1 MDMECKYTVKKKEY
15 DLKKVEKA
23 QILLLNGDFI
33 ELSGKEMVDL
43 DVTLYDRLVHFNN
56 CYYPVAKSGFI
67 KLKIVNKKPNYD
79 DSYTY
84 NEKEYSK
91 NRKSYVEKVCVEE
104 GVYAIR
110 LFDKLNWED
119 TILGNIVVKKEE
131 DLLIFSFLEYSSLGT
146 SNSDS
151 HFINL
156 KNVNKKDF
164 RVIHLDFENCD
175 GIDVYQNEVKEINL
189 NFEKELE
196 WNSSGYCRVIKSG
209 YIRLKFD
216 KEYDFGRKTNLYI
229 PKGKFATFKHL
240 EKRICG
246 KGEDDID
253 ICHLYIFNYHC
264 GYGFEKEEVISLND
278 LSEYPENYC
287 EDDEYE
293 EYIPYIS
300 GYAQK
305 QKDGSILITFGK
317 KR

>member
-1 MDMECKYTVKKKEY
+1 MDYKYTFKKKEY
-15 DLKKVEKA
+15 DSKKVKKA
-23 QILLLNGDFI
+23 QILLSNGDFF
-33 ELSGKEMVDL
+33 ELSGKEIVDL

-67 KLKIVNKKPNYD
+67 KLKIVNKKIKYD

-110 LFDKLNWED
+110 LFDELHWHD
-119 TILGNIVVKKEE
+119 TILGNIVAKKEGE
-131 DLLIFSFLEYSSLGT
+131 FLIFTFLEYPSLGT

-156 KNVNKKDF
+156 KNVNKKDC
-164 RVIHLDFENCD
+164 IMIDLDFENCD
-175 GIDVYQNEVKEINL
+175 GIAIYQDEIIEMNL

-196 WNSSGYCRVIKSG
+196 WNADGYCRVIKDG
-209 YIRLKFD
+209 YICLKFD
-216 KEYDFGRKTNLYI
+216 KDYNDSRKVNIYVKNNKPTI
-229 PKGKFATFKHL
+229 KDL

-253 ICHLYIFNYHC
+253 ICHLYISYYHC
-264 GYGFEKEEVISLND
+264 GYGFGKVEVISLND
-278 LSEYPENYC
+278 LSEYPENYG
-287 EDDEYE
+287 EEIESE

-317 KR
+317 KRQ